1 MSFDLKIKNGDI
13 SWNRDGSITT
23 VIGNNKLRQDILKI
37 LLTDLGSNKYH
48 KRYGSYI
55 GRLNIG
61 DVSDNRLISLDLE
74 RSAMNAVKNLMALQR
89 FQAKKQGLSPG
100 EIIVDINKIS
110 VTRDDLDPR
119 LYNITVS
126 VMTREITDFTT
137 SLSVRI
143 A

>member
-13 SWNRDGSITT
+13 SLNGDGSITT
-23 VIGNNKLRQDILKI
+23 VVGNNKLRQDILKI

-61 DVSDNRLISLDLE
+61 DVVDNQIISLDLE
-74 RSAMNAVKNLMALQR
+74 RSARNAVKNLMALQR
-89 FQAKKQGLSPG
+89 TQSSRQNLSPG
-100 EIIVDINKIS
+100 EIIVDINR
-110 VTRDDLDPR
+110 VTVERDELDPR
-119 LYNITVS
+119 LYNVS
-126 VMTREITDFTT
+126 VSVLTREITDLTA
-137 SLSVRI
+137 SLTVRI

>member
-13 SWNRDGSITT
+13 SLNRDGSITT
-23 VIGNNKLRQDILKI
+23 VVGNNKLRQDILKI

-61 DVSDNRLISLDLE
+61 DISDNMLISLDLE
-74 RSAMNAVKNLMALQR
+74 RSAMNAVKNLMVLQR
-89 FQAKKQGLSPG
+89 FQAKRQGLSPG
-100 EIIVDINKIS
+100 EIIVDINNIS

-119 LYNITVS
+119 LYNVTVS

>member
-61 DVSDNRLISLDLE
+61 DISDNRLISLDLE
-74 RSAMNAVKNLMALQR
+74 RSAMNAIKNLMALQR

-100 EIIVDINKIS
+100 EIIVDINKVS

>member
-13 SWNRDGSITT
+13 SLNKDGSITT
-23 VIGNNKLRQDILKI
+23 VIGNDKLRQDILKI

-61 DVSDNRLISLDLE
+61 DISDNMLISLDLE
-74 RSAMNAVKNLMALQR
+74 RSAMNAVKNLMVLQR
-89 FQAKKQGLSPG
+89 FQAKRQGLSPG
-100 EIIVDINKIS
+100 EIIVDINNIS

-119 LYNITVS
+119 LYNVTVS

>member
-13 SWNRDGSITT
+13 SLNRDGSITT

-61 DVSDNRLISLDLE
+61 DISDNMLISLDLE

-100 EIIVDINKIS
+100 EIIVDINSVS

>member
-13 SWNRDGSITT
+13 SLNKDGSVTA
-23 VIGNNKLRQDILKI
+23 VVGNNKLRQDILKI
-37 LLTDLGSNKYH
+37 LLTDLGSNRYH
-48 KRYGSYI
+48 KIYGSYI

-61 DVSDNRLISLDLE
+61 DISDNKLISLDLE
-74 RSAMNAVKNLMALQR
+74 RSARNAIKNLMALQR
-89 FQAKKQGLSPG
+89 FQSKKQALSPG
-100 EIIVDINKIS
+100 EIIVDINNIS
-110 VTRDDLDPR
+110 VERDTLDPR
-119 LYNITVS
+119 LYNVTVS

>member
-13 SWNRDGSITT
+13 SLNRDGSITT

-61 DVSDNRLISLDLE
+61 DISDNMLISLDLE

-89 FQAKKQGLSPG
+89 FQAKKQGLNPG
-100 EIIVDINKIS
+100 EIIVDINYVS

>member
-13 SWNRDGSITT
+13 SLNNDGSLTT
-23 VIGNNKLRQDILKI
+23 VVGNNKLRQDILKI
-37 LLTDLGSNKYH
+37 LLTDFGSNKYH

-61 DVSDNRLISLDLE
+61 DVADSQIISLDLE
-74 RSAMNAVKNLMALQR
+74 RSARNAVKNLMALQR
-89 FQAKKQGLSPG
+89 AQSARQGLSPG
-100 EIIVDINKIS
+100 EIIVDINS
-110 VTRDDLDPR
+110 VTVERDELDPR
-119 LYNITVS
+119 LYNVS
-126 VMTREITDFTT
+126 VSVLTRELTDLTT

>member
-13 SWNRDGSITT
+13 ALNGDGSITT
-23 VIGNNKLRQDILKI
+23 VVGNNKLRQDILKI

-48 KRYGSYI
+48 KKYGSYI

-61 DVSDNRLISLDLE
+61 DIVDERLISLDLE
-74 RSAMNAVKNLMALQR
+74 RSAMNAVRNLMALQKAQSR
-89 FQAKKQGLSPG
+89 RQDLSSG
-100 EIIVDINKIS
+100 EIIIDINN
-110 VTRDDLDPR
+110 VAVERDELDPR
-119 LYNITVS
+119 LYNISVS
-126 VMTREITDFTT
+126 VMTREITDLTT

>member
-13 SWNRDGSITT
+13 SLDRDGSITT

-61 DVSDNRLISLDLE
+61 DISDNMLISLDLE

-89 FQAKKQGLSPG
+89 FQAKKQGLNPG
-100 EIIVDINKIS
+100 EIIVDINYVS

>member
-13 SWNRDGSITT
+13 SLNRDGSITT
-23 VIGNNKLRQDILKI
+23 VVGNNKLRQDILKI

-61 DVSDNRLISLDLE
+61 DISDNMLISLDLE

-89 FQAKKQGLSPG
+89 FQAKRQGLSPG
-100 EIIVDINKIS
+100 EIIVDINNIS

-119 LYNITVS
+119 LYNVTVS

>member
-13 SWNRDGSITT
+13 SLNRDGSITT
-23 VIGNNKLRQDILKI
+23 VVGNNKLRQDILKI
-37 LLTDLGSNKYH
+37 LLTDIGSNKYH

-61 DVSDNRLISLDLE
+61 DVSDDMLISLDLE
-74 RSAMNAVKNLMALQR
+74 RSAINAIKNLMALQR

-100 EIIVDINKIS
+100 EIIVDINNVS

-126 VMTREITDFTT
+126 VMTREITDFVT
-137 SLSVRI
+137 SLSIRI

>member
-13 SWNRDGSITT
+13 ALNGDGSITT
-23 VIGNNKLRQDILKI
+23 VVGNNKLRQDILKI

-48 KRYGSYI
+48 KKYGSYI

-61 DVSDNRLISLDLE
+61 DVVDERLISLDLE
-74 RSAMNAVKNLMALQR
+74 RSAMNAVRNLMALQKAQSR
-89 FQAKKQGLSPG
+89 RQDLSSG
-100 EIIVDINKIS
+100 EIIIDINN
-110 VTRDDLDPR
+110 VAVERDELDPR
-119 LYNITVS
+119 LYNISVS
-126 VMTREITDFTT
+126 VMTREITDLTT

>member
-13 SWNRDGSITT
+13 SLNRDGSITT

-61 DVSDNRLISLDLE
+61 DISDNMLISLDLE
-74 RSAMNAVKNLMALQR
+74 RSAMNAIKNLMALQR
-89 FQAKKQGLSPG
+89 FQAKKQGLNPG
-100 EIIVDINKIS
+100 EIIVDINSVS
-110 VTRDDLDPR
+110 VTRDELDPR

>member
-13 SWNRDGSITT
+13 SLNADGSITT
-23 VIGNNKLRQDILKI
+23 VVGNNKLRQDILKI

-61 DVSDNRLISLDLE
+61 DVADNQIISLDLE
-74 RSAMNAVKNLMALQR
+74 RSARNAVKNLMALQR
-89 FQAKKQGLSPG
+89 AQSSRQSLSPG
-100 EIIVDINKIS
+100 EIIVDINRVI
-110 VTRDDLDPR
+110 VERDELDPR
-119 LYNITVS
+119 LYNVS
-126 VMTREITDFTT
+126 VSVLTREITDLTA
-137 SLSVRI
+137 SLTVRI

>member
-13 SWNRDGSITT
+13 SLGKDGSITT
-23 VIGNNKLRQDILKI
+23 VIGNDKLRQDILKI

-61 DVSDNRLISLDLE
+61 DISDNMLISLDLE

-89 FQAKKQGLSPG
+89 FQAKKQGLNPG
-100 EIIVDINKIS
+100 EIIVDINYVS
-110 VTRDDLDPR
+110 VTRDELDPR

>member
-13 SWNRDGSITT
+13 SLNNDGSITT
-23 VIGNNKLRQDILKI
+23 VFGNSKLRQDILKI

-48 KRYGSYI
+48 KKYGSYI

-61 DVSDNRLISLDLE
+61 DISDNNLVILDLE
-74 RSAMNAVKNLMALQR
+74 RSVRNALKNLMALQR
-89 FQAKKQGLSPG
+89 FQSRKQGLSPG
-100 EIIVDINKIS
+100 EILVDINNVI
-110 VTRDDLDPR
+110 VERDDLDPR

-126 VMTREITDFTT
+126 VMTKEITELTT
-137 SLSVRI
+137 SLAVRI

>member
-13 SWNRDGSITT
+13 SLNRDGSITT

-61 DVSDNRLISLDLE
+61 DVSDNMLISLDLE

-89 FQAKKQGLSPG
+89 FQAKKQGLNPG
-100 EIIVDINKIS
+100 EIIVDINYVS
-110 VTRDDLDPR
+110 VTRDELDPR

>member
-13 SWNRDGSITT
+13 SLGKDGSITT
-23 VIGNNKLRQDILKI
+23 VIGNDKLRQDILKI

-61 DVSDNRLISLDLE
+61 DISDNMLISLDLE
-74 RSAMNAVKNLMALQR
+74 RSAMNAIKNLMALQR
-89 FQAKKQGLSPG
+89 FQAKRQGLNPG
-100 EIIVDINKIS
+100 EIIVDINNVS

>member
-13 SWNRDGSITT
+13 SLNRDGSITT
-23 VIGNNKLRQDILKI
+23 VVGNNKLRQDILKI

-61 DVSDNRLISLDLE
+61 DISDNMLISLDLE

-89 FQAKKQGLSPG
+89 FQAKKQGLNPG
-100 EIIVDINKIS
+100 EIIVDINYVS